1 MMLRIAF
8 GLIIIAVFIAPWWGG
23 KLLLEVNSIAPD
35 EWFIEIFITRHAV
48 FWSHAILGILIIS
61 AWIIAIL
68 KQSVILIPSPKVLS
82 FIALFWF
89 LLFFS
94 FSVTQFPHDYFLELA
109 KWTIALMAMFTVVAL
124 SGRTRGVKSILLAL
138 FAGIVV
144 ISISALIEYITY
156 SAHAPNW
163 RVFGGWHNPNAFA
176 SILSLSVPV
185 LFAFG
190 LVSVS
195 GSDNKTK
202 YIRVISILI
211 VVGLGL
217 TFCALWLTASKGGLL
232 SLSVGLLMF
241 FILLFL
247 SNYRKRVLHN
257 VISIGALSLF
267 FAVLITFAA
276 YRPVSDNVQG
286 GATRL
291 AASSEEIEQSVG
303 FRKKLW
309 EETFRLSM
317 RSPIFGFGLGS
328 YPNISQR
335 HFTIESSKLAHNS
348 YLQISAEAGFICLFA
363 FLAMGIM
370 CIYYSARKHTGTT
383 DEMNILRIG
392 VVGSLFAGGVNAFIE
407 SSFSFFGFSIIFFV
421 LFGLA
426 LSLSSDGARTE
437 RLFLPLRVIFLVLV
451 GGGCFFVILMS
462 AISDSF
468 VANGLYYATNAQPQK
483 AMDYFRHAKTAFRVS
498 PRPDIMSA
506 QIYLSQA
513 RFFKKN
519 ALYEEAR
526 NSSELALSHL
536 KKAVELKPTASL
548 HSLLAESYDLSGYK
562 DYATNELHKAIELA
576 PHNPY
581 YKSKLFEFLHN
592 ETLDN
597 NENLISLAQ
606 ELVESEKSN
615 YYVYDPLPQFIKTYT
630 IKPRLFLAE
639 MALQSGDIN
648 NQISYLEGAFEILYS
663 YFSITIPELKRM
675 TNNNLSL
682 AKQIIPSETEEK
694 MNMLKQQIT
703 DVKNTLTNLYKE
715 TNNTEKVAELL
726 TKFNKLELN

>member
-8 GLIIIAVFIAPWWGG
+8 GLLIIAVFLAPWWGG
-23 KLLLEVNSIAPD
+23 KLLLDVNAIAPD
-35 EWFIEIFITRHAV
+35 EWFSEIFITRHAV
-48 FWSHAILGILIIS
+48 FWSHAILGVIIIS

-68 KQSVILIPSPKVLS
+68 KQSVILLPSPKVLS
-82 FIALFWF
+82 FVALFWF

-124 SGRTRGVKSILLAL
+124 SGRTRGAKSILLAL

-176 SILSLSVPV
+176 SILSLSLPV

-190 LVSVS
+190 LVSIS
-195 GSDNKTK
+195 DSDNKTK
-202 YIRVISILI
+202 SIRFIAILL

-217 TFCALWLTASKGGLL
+217 TLCALWLTASKGGLL
-232 SLSVGLLMF
+232 SFSVGLLVF
-241 FILLFL
+241 FTLFFL
-247 SNYRKRVLHN
+247 SNYRKRFLHSA
-257 VISIGALSLF
+257 ISLGALSLL
-267 FAVLITFAA
+267 FAGLIVFAA
-276 YRPVSDNVQG
+276 YRPVSDDVQG

-303 FRKKLW
+303 FRRKLW

-317 RSPIFGFGLGS
+317 RSPILGFGLGS

-335 HFTIESSKLAHNS
+335 YFTIESSKLAHNS

-363 FLAMGIM
+363 FLAAGVM
-370 CIYYSARKHTGTT
+370 CIYYSARKHTAAT
-383 DEMNILRIG
+383 DEMNILRMGI
-392 VVGSLFAGGVNAFIE
+392 VGSLFAGGVNAFVE
-407 SSFSFFGFSIIFFV
+407 SSFSFSGFSIIFFV

-437 RLFLPLRVIFLVLV
+437 RLFLPLRVIFIALV
-451 GGGCFFVILMS
+451 GGGCFFITLLS
-462 AISDSF
+462 AISDSL
-468 VANGLYYATNAQPQK
+468 VASGMHYATSAQPEK

-513 RFFKKN
+513 KLFRKN
-519 ALYEEAR
+519 DMYEEAR

-536 KKAVELKPTASL
+536 EKAIKLKPTASL
-548 HSLLAESYDLSGYK
+548 HSLLAEAYDLSGYK
-562 DYATNELHKAIELA
+562 DYATNELYKAIELA
-576 PHNPY
+576 PHSPY
-581 YKSKLFEFLHN
+581 YKSKLFEFLYN
-592 ETLDN
+592 EVQNN

-606 ELVESEKSN
+606 ELVQSEKSD

-639 MALQSGDIN
+639 IALQSGDIN
-648 NQISYLEGAFEILYS
+648 KQIYYLEGAFEILYS

-694 MNMLKQQIT
+694 MNTLKQQIT

-715 TNNTEKVAELL
+715 TNNTEKAAELL
-726 TKFNKLELN
+726 TKFNKIELS

>member
-8 GLIIIAVFIAPWWGG
+8 GLIIIAVFLAPWWGG
-23 KLLLEVNSIAPD
+23 RLLLDVNAISSD
-35 EWFIEIFITRHAV
+35 DWFNEIFVTRHAV
-48 FWSHAILGILIIS
+48 FWSHAILGIIIIS

-68 KQSVILIPSPKVLS
+68 KQSVILLPSPKVLS

-94 FSVTQFPHDYFLELA
+94 FSVTQFPHDYFLEIA
-109 KWTIALMAMFTVVAL
+109 KWTIALMAMLTVVAL
-124 SGRTRGVKSILLAL
+124 SGRTRGVKSILLSL
-138 FAGIVV
+138 FSGIVV

-156 SAHAPNW
+156 STHAPNW

-190 LVSVS
+190 LVSI
-195 GSDNKTK
+195 SDSNNKTK
-202 YIRVISILI
+202 YIRVITILL

-217 TFCALWLTASKGGLL
+217 TLCALWLTASKGGLL
-232 SLSVGLLMF
+232 SLSVGLLIF
-241 FILLFL
+241 FTLLFL
-247 SNYRKRVLHN
+247 SNHGKRFIHNSISLGVL
-257 VISIGALSLF
+257 ILL
-267 FAVLITFAA
+267 FAVLIVFAA
-276 YRPVSDNVQG
+276 YRPVSDDVQG

-291 AASSEEIEQSVG
+291 TASGEEIEQSVG

-317 RSPIFGFGLGS
+317 RSPILGFGIGS

-335 HFTIESSKLAHNS
+335 YFAIESSKLAHNS

-363 FLAMGIM
+363 FLAMGVM
-370 CIYYSARKHTGTT
+370 CIYYSTQKHTGTT
-383 DEMNILRIG
+383 DEMNILRMG
-392 VVGSLFAGGVNAFIE
+392 VVGSLFSGGANAFIE

-437 RLFLPLRVIFLVLV
+437 RLFLSLRVIFSVLL
-451 GGGCFFVILMS
+451 GGGCLFVTFSS
-462 AISDSF
+462 AISDSL
-468 VANGLYYATNAQPQK
+468 VANGLHYATNAQPEK
-483 AMDYFRHAKTAFRVS
+483 AMENFRYAKTAFRVS

-513 RFFKKN
+513 RFFREN
-519 ALYEEAR
+519 AMYDEAR
-526 NSSELALSHL
+526 NSSDLALSHL
-536 KKAVELKPTASL
+536 KKAIELKPTASL
-548 HSLLAESYDLSGYK
+548 HSLLAEAYDLSGYK
-562 DYATNELHKAIELA
+562 DYALKELQNAIDLA
-576 PHNPY
+576 PHSPY
-581 YKSKLFEFLHN
+581 YKSKLFEFLLNELHN
-592 ETLDN
+592 SDEQI
-597 NENLISLAQ
+597 ISLAQ
-606 ELVESEKSN
+606 ELIEAEKSD
-615 YYVYDPLPQFIKTYT
+615 YYIYDPLPQFIKTYT
-630 IKPRLFLAE
+630 IKPRLFLAKI
-639 MALQSGDIN
+639 ALQGGDIN
-648 NQISYLEGAFEILYS
+648 KQISYLEGAFEILYS

-694 MNMLKQQIT
+694 MNTLKRQIT
-703 DVKNTLTNLYKE
+703 DVKNTLTRLYKE
-715 TNNTEKVAELL
+715 TNNTEKLAELL